1 MQSQINA
8 IFCRFPQKY
17 HSVSIQYSSQNITK
31 GIIPP
36 PFHKKYILKVLF
48 NYIISIVIIFLYHKI
63 FHIQSVFQ
71 NIF

>member
-31 GIIPP
+31 GIISL

>member
-17 HSVSIQYSSQNITK
+17 HSVSIQYNSHNITK
-31 GIIPP
+31 GIILP